1 MPRYLDKDG
10 DDGFNAAMVNGDFD
24 IVFSE
29 TWGAPYDPHSYLSS
43 WTAPDEAHYAVM
55 NGGTTSF
62 EPTSFAADVSAIL
75 AETDAVE
82 RQAKYTTLLTE
93 IHGQAF
99 HLPLW
104 GLRIPSVCRRSRV
117 AGYAPGQQQFD
128 YPIKD
133 AYVVSG
139 SKNVTI
145 APGAQT
151 GLFSTVGR
159 MDPHTYRPN
168 EFFSN
173 NWIYELSLIHI

>member
-1 MPRYLDKDG
+1 
-10 DDGFNAAMVNGDFD
+10 MVSGDFD

-55 NGGTTSF
+55 TGGSTSF
-62 EPTSFAADVSAIL
+62 TPTAFAAEMSDIL
-75 AETDAVE
+75 AETD
-82 RQAKYTTLLTE
+82 RMQTQTKYTSLLSDIHTE
-93 IHGQAF
+93 AF

-104 GLRIPSVCRRSRV
+104 GKRIPSVCRRSRV
-117 AGYAPGQQQFD
+117 AGYAPGQQQFE
-128 YPIKD
+128 YPIKN

-151 GLFSTVGR
+151 GLCSTVGR

-173 NWIYELSLIHI
+173 NWPKSISSS